1 MVGSLLAVATDGV
14 CLSEQKVYLLTYVT
28 PNFSS
33 QHQIVHLQVQSAQS
47 ACSAE
52 YNQFMKIAHTVYA
65 KKFHT

>member
-28 PNFSS
+28 PNFNS